1 MRSSTLACSFV
12 VGQIKLVGCKLQNI
26 ALLQIQKLKIQKQVK
41 STATI
46 LKLLM
51 HQLAIILWHR
61 NPESCITFN
70 KCRFCLSPS
79 RKSKIKM

>member
-41 STATI
+41 A
-46 LKLLM
+46 L
-51 HQLAIILWHR
+51 QL
-61 NPESCITFN
+61 F
-70 KCRFCLSPS
+70 
-79 RKSKIKM
+79 